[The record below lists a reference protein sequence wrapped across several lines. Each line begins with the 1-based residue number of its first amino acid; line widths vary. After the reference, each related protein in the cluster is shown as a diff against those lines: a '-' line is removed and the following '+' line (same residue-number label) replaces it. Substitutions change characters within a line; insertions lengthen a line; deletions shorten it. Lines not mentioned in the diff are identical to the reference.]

1 MASSR
6 HLVAASVVEEYT
18 RLLTKR
24 AAELKIVNPAT
35 GDVAYGP
42 LIDEPARDRVHAVV
56 HDSVAAGAR
65 LMAGVRTTT
74 SSIADVPLSS
84 RAYQEEIFGPVAPV
98 VAFADI
104 DEAARLAAGTEQGLS
119 LAALTRDVMRSLALA
134 DHVPVGM
141 VHINDQTSADE
152 PIAPFGGMGSLETDS
167 ASAVS
172 RQPGCLH

>member
-35 GDVAYGP
+35 GDVAYRP

-84 RAYQEEIFGPVAPV
+84 GPTKRRSSDPLHQSS
-98 VAFADI
+98 
-104 DEAARLAAGTEQGLS
+104 RLPTS
-119 LAALTRDVMRSLALA
+119 TRPHGS
-134 DHVPVGM
+134 PP
-141 VHINDQTSADE
+141 E
-152 PIAPFGGMGSLETDS
+152 PNRP
-167 ASAVS
+167 S
-172 RQPGCLH
+172 RLLH